1 MNSVIL
7 TGRLTK
13 DPELRYTAGT
23 GNARCSFNLAVDRGL
38 SKQKKQEAESKG
50 QPTADFFGII
60 AWGKTAEVIG
70 NYVKKGNK
78 ILIEGTL
85 RNSSYEKDGKRIFK
99 TTVET
104 KRVEFLEKAA
114 GNGNNYNS
122 SNNNY
127 GQRNQNQGYD
137 QYYDDD
143 IPF

>member
-1 MNSVIL
+1 MNNVTLI
-7 TGRLTK
+7 GRLTR

-23 GNARCSFNLAVDRGL
+23 GNAMCRVNLAVDRGL
-38 SKQKKQEAESKG
+38 SREKKQEAESKG

-114 GNGNNYNS
+114 GNNN
-122 SNNNY
+122 NNNY
-127 GQRNQNQGYD
+127 GQGNQNQGYD
-137 QYYDDD
+137 PYYEDD